1 MSRGLGRVERA
12 ALGVLHEERRRQAI
26 LPRLTSFE
34 ITARVFDVPP
44 GPDGEYALSE
54 AQRASVR
61 WALLSL
67 RRRGLVRHC
76 GFNRFGWARWRAREE
91 PSPRQN
97 GIPVRPGP
105 AAADA
110 HADALGALLQNLLK
124 QVRNRSS

>member
-12 ALGVLHEERRRQAI
+12 ALEVLRQERRRKAI
-26 LPRLTSFE
+26 LPRLSSFE
-34 ITARVFDVPP
+34 ITARVFGVPQ

-61 WALLSL
+61 RALLSL
-67 RRRGLVRHC
+67 RRRGLVFRC
-76 GFNRFGWARWRAREE
+76 GFNRLGRARWMAREE
-91 PSPRQN
+91 PSSQQN
-97 GIPVRPGP
+97 EMPVRPGP

-110 HADALGALLQNLLK
+110 HADALGAVLRNLLK

>member
-12 ALGVLHEERRRQAI
+12 VLEVLRQERQRQAI

-34 ITARVFDVPP
+34 ITARVFGVPQ
-44 GPDGEYALSE
+44 GADGEYALSE

-61 WALLSL
+61 RALLSL
-67 RRRGLVRHC
+67 RRRGLVFRC
-76 GFNRFGWARWRAREE
+76 GFNRLGRARWMAREE

-105 AAADA
+105 AATDA
-110 HADALGALLQNLLK
+110 HADALGALLRNLLK